1 MTNHEA
7 IRLIRNL
14 PTMCEFADAYGEP
27 IDSDAY
33 YEAVDM
39 AISALQAQEQEERN
53 CSTCK
58 HKEAGIAFWTK
69 ETEDAICRDCI
80 DGVYQKW
87 EPQELSNN
95 SPKLDSGNGECKW
108 CENIED
114 RHLRIEYYWI
124 DDEGNTA
131 SFSQP
136 HHIATGI
143 ANYCPNCGRKL
154 KDQEE
159 SDGNSKD

>member
-1 MTNHEA
+1 MKIKEA
-7 IRLIRNL
+7 IAQLEEINK
-14 PTMCEFADAYGEP
+14 EAHIY
-27 IDSDAY
+27 S
-33 YEAVDM
+33 EAVDI
-39 AISALQAQEQEERN
+39 AISALQAQE
-53 CSTCK
+53 
-58 HKEAGIAFWTK
+58 
-69 ETEDAICRDCI
+69 
-80 DGVYQKW
+80 
-87 EPQELSNN
+87 LSNN
-95 SPKLDSGNGECKW
+95 YPKLDSGNGECKW
-108 CENIED
+108 CKNIED

-159 SDGNSKD
+159 SV

>member
-1 MTNHEA
+1 MTPKKA
-7 IRLIRNL
+7 IRLIRAL
-14 PTMCEFADAYGEP
+14 PTMCEFTDAYGTP

-33 YEAVDM
+33 YDAVDM
-39 AISALQAQEQEERN
+39 AISALQAQE
-53 CSTCK
+53 
-58 HKEAGIAFWTK
+58 
-69 ETEDAICRDCI
+69 
-80 DGVYQKW
+80 
-87 EPQELSNN
+87 LSNN
-95 SPKLDSGNGECKW
+95 SPKLNSGNGECKW

-159 SDGNSKD
+159 SV

>member
-1 MTNHEA
+1 MTAKEAADYLRDISFLLGTTGVEYLTQKDGEKMREA
-7 IRLIRNL
+7 ISTL
-14 PTMCEFADAYGEP
+14 
-27 IDSDAY
+27 
-33 YEAVDM
+33 EAQD
-39 AISALQAQEQEERN
+39 ERTYIITDN
-53 CSTCK
+53 RTAK
-58 HKEAGIAFWTK
+58 
-69 ETEDAICRDCI
+69 
-80 DGVYQKW
+80 
-87 EPQELSNN
+87 LSKN
-95 SPKLDSGNGECKW
+95 SPKLDSGNRECKW